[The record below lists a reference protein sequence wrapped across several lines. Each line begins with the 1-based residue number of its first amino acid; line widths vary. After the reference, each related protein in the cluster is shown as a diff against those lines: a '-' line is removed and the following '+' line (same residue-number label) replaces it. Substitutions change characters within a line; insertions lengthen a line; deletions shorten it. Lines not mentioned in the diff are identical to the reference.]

1 MPKYIVLWEW
11 EEAFDKFGFDD
22 GDGMVFTGLV
32 AKYIESLGYETH
44 YDGGFHNTYFGSI
57 KDKFISFGWDA
68 HEIDGHNIEEL
79 LNFFKSIRQNNNK
92 KPIALIANTLK
103 GKGVSFMENKVL
115 WHYRCPLGKEYETA
129 LKELENI

>member
-57 KDKFISFGWDA
+57 KDKSGKELLSVMPNGD
-68 HEIDGHNIEEL
+68 EIDIGY
-79 LNFFKSIRQNNNK
+79 SDPR
-92 KPIALIANTLK
+92 
-103 GKGVSFMENKVL
+103 
-115 WHYRCPLGKEYETA
+115 EYLPES
-129 LKELENI
+129 LVQKLDEHFYDEYVQGE

>member
-57 KDKFISFGWDA
+57 KDKSGKELLSVMPNGD
-68 HEIDGHNIEEL
+68 EIDIGYRDQE
-79 LNFFKSIRQNNNK
+79 SIYLSHWYKN
-92 KPIALIANTLK
+92 LMNTLMMSMYK
-103 GKGVSFMENKVL
+103 ENN
-115 WHYRCPLGKEYETA
+115 YGFTRTT
-129 LKELENI
+129 LKFPEKLTILHNRTN